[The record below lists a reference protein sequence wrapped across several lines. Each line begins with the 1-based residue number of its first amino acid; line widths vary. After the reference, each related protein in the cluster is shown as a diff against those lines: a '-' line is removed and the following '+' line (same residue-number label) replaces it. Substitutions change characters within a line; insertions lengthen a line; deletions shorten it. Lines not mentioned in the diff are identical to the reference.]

1 MNRPNNGVHFKLISF
16 FDYFKIKSNS
26 GITDLYISEEVSGC
40 LFQKKGGN
48 RMNELQLVQQMEITG
63 GGAGTL
69 ILCIVIG
76 AAVYKMLFSNGGRVS
91 IPKLISI
98 EWR

>member
-1 MNRPNNGVHFKLISF
+1 MAVF
-16 FDYFKIKSNS
+16 
-26 GITDLYISEEVSGC
+26 SEK
-40 LFQKKGGN
+40 QRRDN
-48 RMNELQLVQQMEITG
+48 MNELQLYDQMDIYG
-63 GGAGTL
+63 GSAAGV

-76 AAVYKMLFSNGGRVS
+76 AAVYKMLFSRGGRVS

>member
-1 MNRPNNGVHFKLISF
+1 
-16 FDYFKIKSNS
+16 
-26 GITDLYISEEVSGC
+26 
-40 LFQKKGGN
+40 
-48 RMNELQLVQQMEITG
+48 MNELQLYDQMDIYG
-63 GGAGTL
+63 GSAAGV

-76 AAVYKMLFSNGGRVS
+76 AAVYKMLFSRGGRVS

>member
-1 MNRPNNGVHFKLISF
+1 MNLF
-16 FDYFKIKSNS
+16 FC
-26 GITDLYISEEVSGC
+26 LYIVEEVSGS
-40 LFQKKGGN
+40 LFQKNKGGN
-48 RMNELQLVQQMEITG
+48 DMNELQLYDQMDVYG
-63 GGAGTL
+63 GSAAGV

-76 AAVYKMLFSNGGRVS
+76 AAVYKMLFSRGGRVS

>member
-1 MNRPNNGVHFKLISF
+1 
-16 FDYFKIKSNS
+16 
-26 GITDLYISEEVSGC
+26 
-40 LFQKKGGN
+40 
-48 RMNELQLVQQMEITG
+48 MNELQLYDQMDVYG
-63 GGAGTL
+63 GSTAGA

-76 AAVYKMLFSNGGRVS
+76 AAVYKMLFSRGGRVS

>member
-1 MNRPNNGVHFKLISF
+1 
-16 FDYFKIKSNS
+16 
-26 GITDLYISEEVSGC
+26 
-40 LFQKKGGN
+40 
-48 RMNELQLVQQMEITG
+48 MNELQLSNQMDIVG
-63 GGAGTL
+63 GGAGTW

-76 AAVYKMLFSNGGRVS
+76 TAVYKMLFSKSGRVS

>member
-1 MNRPNNGVHFKLISF
+1 MAVFS
-16 FDYFKIKSNS
+16 
-26 GITDLYISEEVSGC
+26 
-40 LFQKKGGN
+40 KKQRRDN
-48 RMNELQLVQQMEITG
+48 MNELQLYDQMDIYG
-63 GGAGTL
+63 GSAAGV

-76 AAVYKMLFSNGGRVS
+76 AAVYKMLFSRGGRVS

>member
-1 MNRPNNGVHFKLISF
+1 
-16 FDYFKIKSNS
+16 
-26 GITDLYISEEVSGC
+26 
-40 LFQKKGGN
+40 
-48 RMNELQLVQQMEITG
+48 MNELQLVQQMEITG
-63 GGAGTL
+63 GSAGGL

>member
-1 MNRPNNGVHFKLISF
+1 
-16 FDYFKIKSNS
+16 
-26 GITDLYISEEVSGC
+26 
-40 LFQKKGGN
+40 
-48 RMNELQLVQQMEITG
+48 MNELQLTQQMEIVG
-63 GGAGTL
+63 GGAGTW

-76 AAVYKMLFSNGGRVS
+76 AAVYKMLFSNSGRVS